1 MLTTTVTFEGNL
13 AADPELRFTST
24 GKQLAELRVLVNPR
38 RQNDA
43 GEWEDTE
50 PTRHRVTCFGT
61 LAENVTE
68 SLRSGDRVIVV
79 GRIATDSWTD
89 KGQRRQAHRTP
100 GARRRR
106 WSQSALGDSPP
117 HPAPTGSTTPTQP
130 TTPAEARRW
139 DRSRP
144 RRQQPHPVRD

>member
-13 AADPELRFTST
+13 AADPELRFTPT
-24 GKQLAELRVLVNPR
+24 GKQLAELRVLVNAR

-68 SLRSGDRVIVV
+68 SLRTGDRVLII
-79 GRIATDSWTD
+79 GRLTTDTWTD
-89 KGQRRQAHRTP
+89 KDTGDKRTAPRVLADAAGASLRWATARPARTRQA
-100 GARRRR
+100 
-106 WSQSALGDSPP
+106 
-117 HPAPTGSTTPTQP
+117 PTDAG
-130 TTPAEARRW
+130 
-139 DRSRP
+139 
-144 RRQQPHPVRD
+144 